1 MKDVIVEFD
10 IGVDTLL
17 SSAKSAKGAL
27 DTLVN
32 QQKELTKSGDT
43 SSDAFVK
50 NAASIKNLRSE
61 YNTYTKGLQS
71 SLDINGKSTKAQRTL
86 TNELD
91 KSARSIDGARAS
103 NKELLAIRNKLD
115 LTSKTGIKAQG
126 EINKK
131 IDENNRF
138 IKTNVSELEKQKIN
152 IGNYGDA
159 LGGALDKSG
168 LFGTAT
174 KELVN
179 DFKNLITPINAAVLS
194 TLGLVQS
201 QNSSTV
207 AIAKKSKA
215 QAISTEEIK
224 KGVEVQVLSTATTTK
239 GAKAQNLSTAATTR
253 GSKAL
258 RLFKIALISTGIG
271 AIIVIIGSLVAAF
284 LSTQKGIDA
293 VNRVLA
299 PLKGG
304 VQGLISVF
312 QELSHNIGSIVTGAL
327 AQFKD
332 NFTILVSGF
341 VIGAKKMQLAWATVF
356 GDDNEVSQIQAE
368 IANQQ
373 KTLTDAIGR
382 TAERV
387 GDVAKGF
394 KNAGEA
400 ISDAAKRQSEI
411 VEKTIELENARI
423 RIVGIESEMKREIKE
438 QNKIAE
444 DTNNTV
450 AEREAAA
457 VKSVSLSKDLLVEQ
471 KKIVQSE
478 LDILDLKNAQTDT
491 SREDLQERANKA
503 AELNNLEASALELQ
517 TTQQNK
523 VNTIRRAAEAAATKA
538 LTAQSKAEQESI
550 KRLEISLK
558 LFELQNESEVKNLED
573 KKNLLNDVLKKELE
587 IIDAK
592 ALAGLSDAEV
602 DIARIQ
608 ARTKTKDEIE
618 KIVEQEKDIER
629 SRLDFKTKLIEQE
642 NQLEF
647 NKESILKSL
656 KTESRLLEA
665 TTQQEQA
672 KIQLDLA
679 NQNAQ
684 SRIENE
690 INNLQIEEEA
700 KRGQKLEFEIE
711 NAETQ
716 EEKDIL
722 IQESKNEKLLRDLE
736 FQDVKNIAF
745 QELDNNYQIKKK
757 ELQVKTDLVQ
767 KISEEQTFK
776 DRVSLAQKGA
786 TDLLTISD
794 ALFGKS
800 KAAAIASVIVGRAA
814 SIAQIISNTGIA
826 NAKAAAASPLT
837 AGQPFVTINTISSGL
852 SIGASLASGAKAIGQ
867 INSAKAAKGISFQ
880 GTLSGAS
887 HANGGIDL
895 GNGVEAEGGENMYS
909 DGNSTYIMNKKASS
923 AVNKNGLLGALSSIN
938 QGIGGGIP
946 LSTPTNYANTGGLVQ
961 SRIQRPSSENQSNT
975 NIAEAIAESQRT
987 IRVVNDPL
995 DTINEANDFLTVE
1008 NEANL

>member
-174 KELVN
+174 KGLVN

-194 TLGLVQS
+194 TFGL
-201 QNSSTV
+201 
-207 AIAKKSKA
+207 SKA
-215 QAISTEEIK
+215 QDAS
-224 KGVEVQVLSTATTTK
+224 A
-239 GAKAQNLSTAATTR
+239 AATTR

-736 FQDVKNIAF
+736 FQDAKNIAF